1 MKAIQTARLGYPAY
15 SSACFDWGHQ
25 EAIYIYIYTY
35 IYIYICLKQYSD
47 PGVPTNIET
56 EEHRNFINKAH
67 RGPSRSDHSH
77 I

>member
-15 SSACFDWGHQ
+15 SSACFALGHQ
-25 EAIYIYIYTY
+25 EAIYIFFF
-35 IYIYICLKQYSD
+35 LKQYSD
-47 PGVPTNIET
+47 SGVPTNIET

-67 RGPSRSDHSH
+67 WGPSRSDHSH